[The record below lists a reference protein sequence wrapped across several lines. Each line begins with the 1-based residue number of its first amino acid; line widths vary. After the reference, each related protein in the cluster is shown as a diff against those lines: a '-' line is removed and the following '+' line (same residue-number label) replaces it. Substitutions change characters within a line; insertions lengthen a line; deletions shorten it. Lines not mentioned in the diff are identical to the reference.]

1 MEYNRFMA
9 KSPYKEQYTGFI
21 TEAVNGARM
30 ITRQELVTY
39 EWRNDTL
46 FKITTIR
53 QFSMGG
59 SDYIDTQ
66 TIVPVYQE

>member
-1 MEYNRFMA
+1 MVKY
-9 KSPYKEQYTGFI
+9 PYREQYTGFI
-21 TEAVNGARM
+21 NEAVNGDRM

-46 FKITTIR
+46 FKITTTR

-59 SDYIDTQ
+59 SDYNDTQ
-66 TIVPVYQE
+66 TVTPVYKE

>member
-1 MEYNRFMA
+1 MS
-9 KSPYKEQYTGFI
+9 SPYKEKYTGFV
-21 TEAVNGARM
+21 TEPATDSSM

-59 SDYIDTQ
+59 SDYNDTQ
-66 TIVPVYQE
+66 TMTPVD

>member
-1 MEYNRFMA
+1 MA
-9 KSPYKEQYTGFI
+9 NSPYQPEYTSF
-21 TEAVNGARM
+21 TNESVKGARM

-46 FKITTIR
+46 FKIVTTR

-59 SDYIDTQ
+59 SDYNDVQ
-66 TIVPVYQE
+66 TITPVYQE